1 MTQRRR
7 IIHVCTLCLLGGI
20 VILKEDGFSEQEYD
34 PRRNFMKLRLSDDI
48 AYESKIR
55 SRNDIEEEEEEEEEA
70 AAAATRSVWVRT
82 LLSHFYGDFH
92 PMTIDCVG

>member
-70 AAAATRSVWVRT
+70 AAAAATEEEEEEEDEDEEEASTHQRLCES
-82 LLSHFYGDFH
+82 
-92 PMTIDCVG
+92 